1 LHSGGLQRG
10 AFSTRLRRQLQRG
23 TPEYGD
29 AQNVGATTVYE
40 QPNMT
45 VGSWTNRQR
54 TSKSCGAMIWL
65 R

>member
-1 LHSGGLQRG
+1 MQPG

-23 TPEYGD
+23 RREYDD
-29 AQNVGATTVYE
+29 AQNVRATTVYE

-45 VGSWTNRQR
+45 VGPWTNRQR